1 MLISNVTL
9 MTAHPE
15 ELRRFYSTVLE
26 LPTKAVR
33 QDSFTVQVGASSLTF
48 ERTVDSGENPYY
60 HYAIDITNNKLEE
73 AIRWLGD
80 KGVHLNELPNA
91 STSYYSKSWDST
103 SIYFYDQA
111 GNILE
116 FIARH
121 GLDHAAEAKGSFRSR
136 DMLRISEI
144 GLAVPHV
151 PAAREWLHA
160 TFSLNV
166 YKEYDDKFSA
176 VGDAFG
182 LLILSEHE
190 RIWLGS
196 NRPAEIYKTEVE
208 IECAEEREYVSDCLP
223 YRISSVRS
231 T

>member
-1 MLISNVTL
+1 MRIRNVTL
-9 MTAHPE
+9 CAAHPE
-15 ELRRFYSTVLE
+15 ELRKFYSTIME
-26 LPTKAVR
+26 LPIKDVR
-33 QDSFTVQVGASSLTF
+33 QDGFVVQVGLSNLTF
-48 ERTVDSGENPYY
+48 ERAADSRENPFY
-60 HYAIDITNNKLEE
+60 HYAIDISNNKLEE
-73 AIRWLGD
+73 AIHWLGD
-80 KGVHLNELPNA
+80 RGVRLNELPNA
-91 STSYYSKSWDST
+91 STSYYSRSWDST

-121 GLDHAAEAKGSFRSR
+121 GLDHAAEAKGSFRST

-144 GLAVPHV
+144 GLVVPHV
-151 PAAREWLHA
+151 PSARDMLRA
-160 TFSLNV
+160 TFSLDP

-176 VGDAFG
+176 VGDAHG
-182 LLILSEHE
+182 LLILSEHR

-196 NRPAEIYKTEVE
+196 NRSAEIYKTEVE
-208 IECAEEREYVSDCLP
+208 FECAEEREYVYDDLP